1 MIVSIK
7 NAVFNIMKYIHQNYM
22 GVQSTVFWI
31 AAIMNIASEKFWFFA
46 IPATI
51 FAGMQTII
59 DLLKNK

>member
-7 NAVFNIMKYIHQNYM
+7 NVVSNIFNYIYQNYM
-22 GVQSTVFWI
+22 GVQSTILWI
-31 AAIMNIASEKFWFFA
+31 AAIMNITSEKFWFFA

-59 DLLKNK
+59 DLLKKK

>member
-7 NAVFNIMKYIHQNYM
+7 NVVSNIFKYIHQNYM